1 MTTGRG
7 ASFAIVTG
15 VYAVALGA
23 GVAAGALAGTG
34 SPLATAAFAD
44 LVATVVVFLASR
56 ACDNSSMYDLYWSAV
71 PPAIATWFLA
81 VAEPGVPAWRQA
93 LVVTLV
99 WAWAVRLTANWARG
113 WPGLTHEDWR
123 YAMAR
128 DNGRPYWLQSFFGFH
143 LFPTIQVYLGCL
155 ALVPALA
162 RGGAGPGVLD
172 VAALLVTGGAIVLET
187 VADQQMRAFARTKAP
202 GDIMDRGVWAWSRH
216 PNYLGELGFWWGLF
230 LFGVAADPAAWWWTL
245 SGPLAMTCMFLF
257 ASIPLL
263 DGRSVERRP
272 GYAEYMQRVPALLPF
287 PRRVRPGSSEGAA
300 ADT

>member
-1 MTTGRG
+1 MIKIEAVVIRERIETVIDAVEETAGHVGVTVIEAVGHGVQRGITHEYRGRVFESRFLPKALMT
-7 ASFAIVTG
+7 FIVTDE
-15 VYAVALGA
+15 
-23 GVAAGALAGTG
+23 LAE
-34 SPLATAAFAD
+34 
-44 LVATVVVFLASR
+44 R
-56 ACDNSSMYDLYWSAV
+56 
-71 PPAIATWFLA
+71 
-81 VAEPGVPAWRQA
+81 
-93 LVVTLV
+93 
-99 WAWAVRLTANWARG
+99 
-113 WPGLTHEDWR
+113 
-123 YAMAR
+123 
-128 DNGRPYWLQSFFGFH
+128 
-143 LFPTIQVYLGCL
+143 
-155 ALVPALA
+155 
-162 RGGAGPGVLD
+162 
-172 VAALLVTGGAIVLET
+172 VLET